1 MVVASTSAAAN
12 TSTDKD
18 AAAADDTAAH
28 DTLRAH
34 PVLFAVLG
42 CTHTLLTAGIVFGWA
57 SLLAVLTKN
66 EQGIQLTPTEFAR
79 VFTHGAIGN
88 YLSSLPF
95 GLLLDN
101 FGPKRTGILASV
113 MFGCGLILCS
123 YAETSAVCLD
133 VGFTFLGFSGPA
145 IQLPTLHLARLFP
158 GDDGAGGSG
167 AAALIMSAQAGA
179 FDGGTMVF
187 AIFSALHRAFGLS
200 SKTFFQIYTIVPILT
215 LLTAVW
221 YWPNTILPDL
231 NDDTGEQG
239 SSHYVGRSP
248 YLSPAASLT
257 LTLEQQQLHPNSPKV
272 GLVDAPLGTILRR
285 PPFYCLALWVSVH
298 ILKLNFV
305 VATIN
310 DQLDYAMEDNPR
322 LADTLISIFGA
333 MLPFGFVVL
342 PVVAYLLGRG
352 STLACFQLA
361 NAVGLLYGAVLTW
374 APGVASF
381 QILVVFLSVAT
392 SRQLVYST
400 VFHQTGELLGFRNY
414 VRTYVSC
421 V

>member
-1 MVVASTSAAAN
+1 M
-12 TSTDKD
+12 
-18 AAAADDTAAH
+18 
-28 DTLRAH
+28 
-34 PVLFAVLG
+34 
-42 CTHTLLTAGIVFGWA
+42 
-57 SLLAVLTKN
+57 
-66 EQGIQLTPTEFAR
+66 TPTEFAR

-101 FGPKRTGILASV
+101 CGPKRTGILASV
-113 MFGCGLILCS
+113 MFGGGLILCS
-123 YAETSAVCLD
+123 HADTSAVCLD
-133 VGFTFLGFSGPA
+133 VGFLLLGFSGPA

-158 GDDGAGGSG
+158 GEGG
-167 AAALIMSAQAGA
+167 AAAWIMSAQAGA

-187 AIFSALHRAFGLS
+187 AIFAALHRAFGLS

-215 LLTAVW
+215 LLTAVL

-231 NDDTGEQG
+231 NDDDDTGEQG

-257 LTLEQQQLHPNSPKV
+257 LTLEQQQLDPNPNSPKV
-272 GLVDAPLGTILRR
+272 GGLVDAPLGTILRR

-310 DQLDYAMEDNPR
+310 DQLDYALEDNPR
-322 LADTLISIFGA
+322 LADTLIQIFGA

-352 STLACFQLA
+352 SSTGTLACFQLA

-400 VFHQTGELLGFRNY
+400 VFHQTGELFGFRNY